1 MPARP
6 ELPRYQIQCVGRSD
20 SMNHDRRIRCI
31 GGVNADGARWQISE
45 EAAIAGIEAGR
56 WRFYLS
62 RAGRDIDIVVAT
74 SKYGSKYIKTA
85 EDEGLHPEGLLTLPS
100 CR

>member
-1 MPARP
+1 MPPRSQI
-6 ELPRYQIQCVGRSD
+6 PRYQIRCVGRSD
-20 SMNHDRRIRCI
+20 SMNHDRRIRRV
-31 GGVNADGARWQISE
+31 GGINADGARWQISE

-56 WRFYLS
+56 WNLYVS
-62 RAGRDIDIVVAT
+62 RAGRDVDIVVAV

-85 EDEGLHPEGLLTLPS
+85 DDDGLHPEGLLALPR